1 MYFPNRTITR
11 WKKKEKQ
18 LLIPSSVHVLRKN
31 RSHAFLMSGRGFVFL
46 DDEAPSS
53 FHRQSNI
60 TTLPSSSSP
69 QYRPFPPST
78 TPRDGTLF
86 PDRNFSKLIFI
97 SILEKTQLIEL
108 NPTQTHTAGWLV
120 AAAPCRRRRRLW
132 SLGSIFSLTS
142 RSSLPPPP
150 PGMDDDDDV
159 TRIRTP
165 PVRRRTETR
174 NKKLREK

>member
-1 MYFPNRTITR
+1 MIRVLFPFPSKFINITTPFIERLPANLCTFRTGPSR
-11 WKKKEKQ
+11 AEKKKEKQ

-46 DDEAPSS
+46 DDETPSS
-53 FHRQSNI
+53 FHRRQSNI

-108 NPTQTHTAGWLV
+108 NPTQTHTAGW
-120 AAAPCRRRRRLW
+120 RW
-132 SLGSIFSLTS
+132 SLLF
-142 RSSLPPPP
+142 LPVVVAVF
-150 PGMDDDDDV
+150 GV
-159 TRIRTP
+159 
-165 PVRRRTETR
+165 
-174 NKKLREK
+174 